1 MSKSNKKKS
10 VFERYPHLGTL
21 RGLAPDEIFEQEIGS
36 RADEFERDI
45 ERARKTIPS
54 GNLNK
59 IFPPELEK
67 QSIKLENFLG
77 HWGNVSIEELC
88 KICLIVK
95 FVQPK
100 KMLEIGTYNGMTTLQ
115 MALNSP
121 SDCVTYTLDLPQE
134 ISSSLELSQLDTL
147 VSKHFKDK
155 FGTSTGSY
163 FKNRNDIKIIQKL
176 GDSATF
182 DYSEIGNELI
192 DIIFIDAAHDYKN
205 KEIDSEQ
212 AFKLLSK
219 KGVIIWHN
227 YNDVTNPDVTK
238 YLADISKR
246 RKLFHLR
253 NTMLAI
259 YYNV

>member
-10 VFERYPHLGTL
+10 VFERYPHVGNL
-21 RGLAPDEIFEQEIGS
+21 RGLVSDEIIEEEIGS
-36 RADEFERDI
+36 RVDEFERDI
-45 ERARKTIPS
+45 ERARQTISS

-59 IFPPELEK
+59 IFPTELEK

-95 FVQPK
+95 FIQPK

-121 SDCVTYTLDLPQE
+121 ADCVTYTLDLPQE
-134 ISSSLELSQLDTL
+134 ISSNLELSQLDTL

-155 FGTSTGSY
+155 FGTSIGSY
-163 FKNRNDIKIIQKL
+163 FKDRNDIKIIQLL

-182 DYSEIGNELI
+182 DYSEIGNESV

-212 AFKLLSK
+212 AFKLISK

-227 YNDVTNPDVTK
+227 YDDVTNPEVTK
-238 YLADISKR
+238 YLADLSKK

-253 NTMLAI
+253 NTMLVI
-259 YYNV
+259 YINE

>member
-1 MSKSNKKKS
+1 MLKSKNQKS

-21 RGLAPDEIFEQEIGS
+21 RGLAPDEIIEQEIGS

-100 KMLEIGTYNGMTTLQ
+100 KILEIGTYNGMTTLQ

-121 SDCVTYTLDLPQE
+121 SDCVTYTLDLPEE
-134 ISSSLELSQLDTL
+134 ISASLQLSQLDTY